1 MYFIKTPKIARS
13 VLKKA
18 VWTIPNKDRRIFL
31 TFDDGPT
38 SSITSQTLDILREH
52 KIQAT
57 FFCLGSQ
64 VEKHPVLFKRIIDE
78 GHTVGNHSYS
88 HLKGWTT
95 NNNEYIEDVK
105 KGQSLANSKLFRPP
119 YGKIKRSQV
128 NALNSGTKIILWD
141 VLPGDFSPKN
151 NIEKIVSNTLNS
163 VESGSIIVLHDNNK
177 CGNKMLQALPNIIDK
192 LKEKKYYF
200 SPITEQI
207 LSESESLRNK

>member
-13 VLKKA
+13 ILKKA

-38 SSITSQTLDILREH
+38 SSITSQTLDILREY

-64 VEKHPVLFKRIIDE
+64 VEKHPELFKRIIDE

-88 HLKGWTT
+88 HPKGWVTS
-95 NNNEYIEDVK
+95 NKEYIEDIK
-105 KGQSLANSKLFRPP
+105 KGQSLTNSNLFRPP

-128 NALNSGTKIILWD
+128 NALSSGTKIILWD
-141 VLPGDFSPKN
+141 VLPGDFSAKN
-151 NIEKIVSNTLNS
+151 DVEKVVSNTLNS
-163 VESGSIIVLHDNNK
+163 AESGSIIVLHDNNK
-177 CGNKMLQALPNIIDK
+177 CGNKMLQALPVIIEK